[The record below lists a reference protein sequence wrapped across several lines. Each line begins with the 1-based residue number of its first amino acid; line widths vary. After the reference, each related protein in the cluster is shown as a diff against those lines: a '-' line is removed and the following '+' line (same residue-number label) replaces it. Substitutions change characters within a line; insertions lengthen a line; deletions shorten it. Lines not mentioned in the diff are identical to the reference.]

1 MYSRSQLG
9 KQKRGGAAATGKRR
23 KAAPVKAKK
32 ASNTMRVKVK
42 GKKMKRDATVT
53 KLLHRNI
60 ESLMAAK
67 VIKNQGGFKL
77 RDLRQVGKAQVA
89 VEERTTKKKKKR
101 TKEDAME
108 LAIQNASSR
117 VEASNR
123 RR

>member
-1 MYSRSQLG
+1 MRNAGLG
-9 KQKRGGAAATGKRR
+9 KQKRAGAAKTGKRR

-32 ASNTMRVKVK
+32 ANKNMRVKVK
-42 GKKMKRDATVT
+42 GKKMKRDSTVT

-77 RDLRQVGKAQVA
+77 KDLRKAGKTQRD
-89 VEERTTKKKKKR
+89 VEERSSKKKKR
-101 TKEDAME
+101 TKADAIVE
-108 LAIQNASSR
+108 SIKNASSR